1 MRSLASPAAGTTS
14 AKPTKP
20 WIIVAKLS

>member
-1 MRSLASPAAGTTS
+1 MRSLASPAVGTRS